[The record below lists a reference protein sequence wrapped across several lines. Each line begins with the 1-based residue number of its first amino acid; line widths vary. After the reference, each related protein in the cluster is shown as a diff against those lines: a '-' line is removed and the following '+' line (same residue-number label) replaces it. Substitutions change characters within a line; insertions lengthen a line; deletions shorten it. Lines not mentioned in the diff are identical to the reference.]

1 MMRLGYWIKAGAFTL
16 GLTVPLMCPLGV
28 WLGMYWLCPI
38 LFFVILPLLGRM
50 LGGDPTSYYPPI
62 EPLRSL
68 RAYFAVLPYLY
79 FPLWFIALCWTAQVI
94 SSPVVSVLDGVGA
107 VFSLGIAGAVSTC
120 VAHEIMHRTGRG
132 DQSYARLMI
141 AFCGYGHLMIEHSVH
156 HANVGDLVCGST
168 PRAGENV
175 YRFVWRVAL
184 QGYRNAQGV
193 EARRLSRTG
202 RASWHNAIYQNYAIS
217 LLFLMGCLALWGWAS
232 AGVFLFQA
240 VFTIFSVQA
249 ITFIQH
255 YGLVRKAGEAIAA
268 HHSWADNCVI
278 ANALTFNNNH
288 HSQHHL
294 EPRTPYFHLRTHPE
308 APRLP
313 ASYMVMFVVA
323 MVPVWWRAVMDKRLV
338 KHQEFIGRHAEQLAR
353 RQSHRLIG

>member
-1 MMRLGYWIKAGAFTL
+1 MPDITPSDLSRQARPKRSGLTPETIVKQVLVTGGTGFIGPRLVSQLVRQGHRVRCLMRRRGRLPDGVEAVRGDLHNTSALRSALEGVDVVYHLAGATI
-16 GLTVPLMCPLGV
+16 VRHPLV
-28 WLGMYWLCPI
+28 
-38 LFFVILPLLGRM
+38 
-50 LGGDPTSYYPPI
+50 
-62 EPLRSL
+62 
-68 RAYFAVLPYLY
+68 
-79 FPLWFIALCWTAQVI
+79 
-94 SSPVVSVLDGVGA
+94 
-107 VFSLGIAGAVSTC
+107 
-120 VAHEIMHRTGRG
+120 
-132 DQSYARLMI
+132 
-141 AFCGYGHLMIEHSVH
+141 
-156 HANVGDLVCGST
+156 
-168 PRAGENV
+168 
-175 YRFVWRVAL
+175 
-184 QGYRNAQGV
+184 YRNAQGV